1 MFDGLIRGYT
11 PDVIVTSAD
20 KTVSR
25 PRSSTQTTVKY
36 TIDAG
41 LSALALIFLSPLLA
55 LVAIAIK
62 IDSPGP
68 IFFTQLRNGKDGK
81 TFRIYKFRSMRH
93 ATENQFK
100 QCTSADTRVTRLG
113 QFLRKSSIDE
123 LPQLMNIVKGDMA
136 IVGPRP
142 HPLELDKTF
151 KSQIDGYNGRYE
163 VRPGLTGLAQVRG
176 FRGPTAETSDME
188 NRVHADLEYVKRWSL
203 TLDLAIIAWT
213 IPSVLKAKNAL

>member
-25 PRSSTQTTVKY
+25 PRSSAQTTVKY
-36 TIDAG
+36 AIDAG
-41 LSALALIFLSPLLA
+41 LSALGLIILSPLLA

-100 QCTSADTRVTRLG
+100 QCTSGDSRVTRLG

-123 LPQLMNIVKGDMA
+123 LPQLINIVKGDMA

-142 HPLELDKTF
+142 HAVEHDQKYIG
-151 KSQIDGYNGRYE
+151 KIAGYAHRYN
-163 VRPGLTGLAQVRG
+163 VLPGLTGLAQVRG
-176 FRGPTAETSDME
+176 LRGPTDEIDDMAK
-188 NRVHADLEYVKRWSL
+188 RVSSDLEYVKRWSL
-203 TLDLAIIAWT
+203 TLDIAIIAWT